1 MYISY
6 VYVYIYFMHMCIY
19 VYFKKDLS
27 PASVNIKKTS
37 EENGLFM
44 NARCNAKFK
53 V

>member
-1 MYISY
+1 
-6 VYVYIYFMHMCIY
+6 MHMCIY
-19 VYFKKDLS
+19 VYFKKDFS
-27 PASVNIKKTS
+27 PASVYIKKKNS